1 MCVCTFLFISCW
13 AEYFFFYSG
22 LLEREDGIIATR
34 QYWFSSLLVCSWKNK
49 KKIKELCY
57 NVNVMAQHLYSKWRH
72 LMSQQFS
79 GSEVPSEWIWLVL
92 EEWFMPEEINL
103 VATGMAS
110 TKLKKNVDSQ
120 QQLDEF
126 HIICD

>member
-1 MCVCTFLFISCW
+1 
-13 AEYFFFYSG
+13 
-22 LLEREDGIIATR
+22 
-34 QYWFSSLLVCSWKNK
+34 
-49 KKIKELCY
+49 
-57 NVNVMAQHLYSKWRH
+57 
-72 LMSQQFS
+72 
-79 GSEVPSEWIWLVL
+79 
-92 EEWFMPEEINL
+92 MPEEINL

>member
-1 MCVCTFLFISCW
+1 
-13 AEYFFFYSG
+13 
-22 LLEREDGIIATR
+22 
-34 QYWFSSLLVCSWKNK
+34 
-49 KKIKELCY
+49 
-57 NVNVMAQHLYSKWRH
+57 
-72 LMSQQFS
+72 MSQQFS